1 MKPQLPIDT
10 DQLLGEMTGY
20 LPALYFPERGDQ
32 DTIHTL
38 AREEFSRVQRI
49 MRREYDTGETPG
61 DSVSPFDAVEE
72 AFEQAVYARV
82 RLDPNTIEVAS
93 IREETIRKIRAAV
106 EKADNIIGT
115 FYQNRGVHFQHES
128 ESEEYDSTP
137 IVVIHNPEYYSYGGY
152 EADTVFELFI
162 NADGKLI
169 CTLNGE
175 SGESFDEPIEHVQT
189 EGLLELVHWL
199 EQQGFIASETPDL
212 KYAAWQRGERKML
225 IASIEIYRRDTNE
238 SSSGADDIF
247 YDQKAAMEYFAEYF
261 ADADFQKMQDS
272 YFVCSIREFEPSPEE
287 RESYPTI
294 ESLFDLSDFLSVE
307 PYYVQTV
314 NKPLP

>member
-10 DQLLGEMTGY
+10 DQLLREMTGY
-20 LPALYFPERGDQ
+20 LPSLYFPERGDQ
-32 DTIHTL
+32 DMIHTL

-49 MRREYDTGETPG
+49 MRREYDTGEAPG

-72 AFEQAVYARV
+72 AFEQAVYARI

-93 IREETIRKIRAAV
+93 IREEMIRKIRAAV

-128 ESEEYDSTP
+128 ESEEYDTTP
-137 IVVIHNPEYYSYGGY
+137 IVVIHSPEYHNYGGY

-175 SGESFDEPIEHVQT
+175 SGESFDEPIEHVQV
-189 EGLLELVHWL
+189 EGLLEIAHWL
-199 EQQGFIASETPDL
+199 EQQGFIASETPDS

-238 SSSGADDIF
+238 SSSGADNIF

-261 ADADFQKMQDS
+261 ADADFYKMQDS
-272 YFVCSIREFEPSPEE
+272 YFVCSIRRFEPSLEE
-287 RESYPTI
+287 RQGYPTI
-294 ESLFDLSDFLSVE
+294 ESLFDMSDFLSVE

-314 NKPLP
+314 NK

>member
-10 DQLLGEMTGY
+10 DQLLREMTGY
-20 LPALYFPERGDQ
+20 LPSLYFPERGDQ
-32 DTIHTL
+32 NMIHAL

-72 AFEQAVYARV
+72 AFEQAVYTRV
-82 RLDPNTIEVAS
+82 RLDPNTIEVAF
-93 IREETIRKIRAAV
+93 IREETIRKIREAV

-137 IVVIHNPEYYSYGGY
+137 IVVIHNPEYHNYGGY
-152 EADTVFELFI
+152 EAATVFELFI
-162 NADGKLI
+162 DARGKLC

-175 SGESFDEPIEHVQT
+175 AGEDFDEPIEHVQT
-189 EGLLELVHWL
+189 EGLLELAHWL

-238 SSSGADDIF
+238 SSSGADNIF

-272 YFVCSIREFEPSPEE
+272 YFVCSIREFEPSLEE

-294 ESLFDLSDFLSVE
+294 ESLFDMSDFLSVE

-314 NKPLP
+314 NK